1 MDPESAS
8 LTRPRSLSQWMRA
21 RFKVVLDPIAGFL
34 NRLGLA
40 PNTVTLFGLAGN
52 TVASVLLAL
61 GDTSLGGGIVLIM
74 GPIDALD
81 GAMARLRG
89 EPSAFGGFVD
99 SVTDRYSEL
108 LILGGVLTHFAL
120 EQNALGAIL
129 TFAAAAGSVMVS
141 YTKAR
146 AEALKF
152 ECDIGLLTR
161 VERYLVLSPAL
172 ILNVPL
178 IGVGII
184 ALFANITALQRILF
198 VRAQARR
205 MRHE

>member
-1 MDPESAS
+1 
-8 LTRPRSLSQWMRA
+8 MRA
-21 RFKVVLDPIAGFL
+21 RFKTVLDPMAGFF

-40 PNTVTLFGLAGN
+40 PNTITLFGLAGN
-52 TVASVLLAL
+52 AVASVLLAL
-61 GDTSLGGGIVLIM
+61 GETRVGGVVVLVM

-89 EPSAFGGFVD
+89 EPSNFGAFVD
-99 SVTDRYSEL
+99 SVTDRWSEL
-108 LILGGVLTHFAL
+108 LILGGVIAHFAL
-120 EQNALGAIL
+120 VQNTLGVVL
-129 TFAAAAGSVMVS
+129 SFVAAAGSVMVS
-141 YTKAR
+141 YSKAR

-152 ECDIGLLTR
+152 DCDIGLLTR
-161 VERYLVLSPAL
+161 LERYLVLSPAL

-178 IGVGII
+178 VGVGII

-205 MRHE
+205 LRRE

>member
-1 MDPESAS
+1 MDPESAR

-21 RFKVVLDPIAGFL
+21 RFKTVLDPIAGFF

-40 PNTVTLFGLAGN
+40 PNTITLFGLAGN
-52 TVASVLLAL
+52 ALASVLLAM
-61 GDTSLGGGIVLIM
+61 GETRLGGLVVLVM

-89 EPSAFGGFVD
+89 EPTNFGAFVD
-99 SVTDRYSEL
+99 SVTDRWSEL
-108 LILGGVLTHFAL
+108 LILGGVLTRFAL
-120 EQNALGAIL
+120 EQNPLGVIL
-129 TFAAAAGSVMVS
+129 SFAAAVGSVMVS
-141 YTKAR
+141 YSKAR

-161 VERYLVLSPAL
+161 LERYLVLSPAL

-178 IGVGII
+178 VGVGII
-184 ALFANITALQRILF
+184 AIFANITAMQRILF

-205 MRHE
+205 VRRE

>member
-1 MDPESAS
+1 MDPESAR

-21 RFKVVLDPIAGFL
+21 RFKTVLDPIAGFF

-40 PNTVTLFGLAGN
+40 PNTITLFGLAGN
-52 TVASVLLAL
+52 ALASVLLAM
-61 GDTSLGGGIVLIM
+61 GQTRLGGLVVLVM

-89 EPSAFGGFVD
+89 EPTNFGAFVD
-99 SVTDRYSEL
+99 SVTDRWSEL
-108 LILGGVLTHFAL
+108 FILGGVLTRFAL
-120 EQNALGAIL
+120 EQNPLGVIL
-129 TFAAAAGSVMVS
+129 SFVAAVGSVMVS
-141 YTKAR
+141 YSKAR

-152 ECDIGLLTR
+152 ECDVGLLTR
-161 VERYLVLSPAL
+161 LERYLVLSPAL

-178 IGVGII
+178 AGVGII
-184 ALFANITALQRILF
+184 AVFANITAMQRILF

-205 MRHE
+205 VRRE

>member
-1 MDPESAS
+1 MDPESAR

-21 RFKVVLDPIAGFL
+21 RFKVVLDPAAGFL
-34 NRLGLA
+34 NRLGLH

-52 TVASVLLAL
+52 FVASVVLAL
-61 GDTSLGGGIVLIM
+61 GHTSLGGGIVLIM

-89 EPSAFGGFVD
+89 EPSAFGAFVD

-108 LILGGVLTHFAL
+108 LILGGVLAHFAL
-120 EQNALGAIL
+120 QQNALGVML
-129 TFAAAAGSVMVS
+129 SFAAAVGSVMVS

-146 AEALKF
+146 AEGLRF
-152 ECDIGLLTR
+152 QCDIGLLTR
-161 VERYLVLSPAL
+161 LERYMVLAPAL
-172 ILNVPL
+172 ILNLPL

-184 ALFANITALQRILF
+184 ALFANVTALQRILF
-198 VRAQARR
+198 VRSQARR
-205 MRHE
+205 ARHE

>member
-1 MDPESAS
+1 
-8 LTRPRSLSQWMRA
+8 MRA
-21 RFKVVLDPIAGFL
+21 RFRVVLDPVAGLL
-34 NRLGLA
+34 NRLGLS

-52 TVASVLLAL
+52 AVASVLLAL
-61 GDTSLGGGIVLIM
+61 GDTSLGGGVVLVM

-108 LILGGVLTHFAL
+108 LILGGLLTRFAL
-120 EQNALGAIL
+120 EQNALGVIL
-129 TFAAAAGSVMVS
+129 TFAAAAGSVIVS

-161 VERYLVLSPAL
+161 LERYLVLSPAL

-198 VRAQARR
+198 VRAQARK
-205 MRHE
+205 MRHD

>member
-1 MDPESAS
+1 
-8 LTRPRSLSQWMRA
+8 MRA

>member
-1 MDPESAS
+1 MDPEGARLS
-8 LTRPRSLSQWMRA
+8 RPRSLSQWMRA
-21 RFKVVLDPIAGFL
+21 RFRGVLDPIAGFL

-52 TVASVLLAL
+52 AVASVLLGL
-61 GDTSLGGGIVLIM
+61 GDTSLGGVIVLLM

-108 LILGGVLTHFAL
+108 FILGGVLAHFAL
-120 EQNALGAIL
+120 EQNALGVIL
-129 TFAAAAGSVMVS
+129 SFVAAAGSVMVS
-141 YTKAR
+141 YSKAR

-161 VERYLVLSPAL
+161 MERYMVLSPAL

-178 IGVGII
+178 VGVGIV
-184 ALFANITALQRILF
+184 ALLANVTALQRILF

-205 MRHE
+205 ARHE

>member
-1 MDPESAS
+1 MDPESAR

-21 RFKVVLDPIAGFL
+21 RFKTVLDPIAGFF

-40 PNTVTLFGLAGN
+40 PNAITLFGLAGN
-52 TVASVLLAL
+52 ALASVLLAM
-61 GDTSLGGGIVLIM
+61 GQTRLGGLVVLVM

-89 EPSAFGGFVD
+89 EPTNFGAFVD
-99 SVTDRYSEL
+99 SVTDRWSEL
-108 LILGGVLTHFAL
+108 FILGGVLTRFAL
-120 EQNALGAIL
+120 EQNPLGVIL
-129 TFAAAAGSVMVS
+129 SFVAAVGSVMVS
-141 YTKAR
+141 YSKAR

-152 ECDIGLLTR
+152 ECDVGLLTR
-161 VERYLVLSPAL
+161 LERYLVLSPAL

-178 IGVGII
+178 AGVGII
-184 ALFANITALQRILF
+184 AVFANITAMQRILF

-205 MRHE
+205 VRRE

>member
-1 MDPESAS
+1 
-8 LTRPRSLSQWMRA
+8 MRA
-21 RFKVVLDPIAGFL
+21 RFKTVLDPIAGFF

-40 PNTVTLFGLAGN
+40 PNTITLFGLAGN
-52 TVASVLLAL
+52 ALASVLLAM
-61 GDTSLGGGIVLIM
+61 GETRLGGLVVLVM

-89 EPSAFGGFVD
+89 EPTNFGAFVD
-99 SVTDRYSEL
+99 SVTDRWSEL
-108 LILGGVLTHFAL
+108 LILGGVLTRFAL
-120 EQNALGAIL
+120 EQNPLGVIL
-129 TFAAAAGSVMVS
+129 SFAAAVGSVMVS
-141 YTKAR
+141 YSKAR

-161 VERYLVLSPAL
+161 LERYLVLSPAL

-178 IGVGII
+178 VGVGII
-184 ALFANITALQRILF
+184 AIFANITAMQRILF

-205 MRHE
+205 VRRE